1 MLTSIRQGSRFI
13 PYGKLFPWIN
23 REKNLTMI
31 FRKYITAK
39 ELAVYLSV
47 KVKTIYSWVEAG
59 KIPAYKLNGALRFNL
74 QEINEFRSEERRVGK
89 ECRSRWSP
97 YH

>member
-1 MLTSIRQGSRFI
+1 MLARMPQGYWPIQHETVS
-13 PYGKLFPWIN
+13 PWIN

-47 KVKTIYSWVEAG
+47 KVKTVYSWVESG

-74 QEINEFRSEERRVGK
+74 RAPLKIMF
-89 ECRSRWSP
+89 
-97 YH
+97 